1 MYDYN
6 RSENYNCNNCKHL
19 ACTEVRAA
27 FFSTKCNPKQRS
39 SRWSTFGGRM
49 DLLDRKDASDYCVRE
64 LAQEHL
70 EEKEKCKEKA
80 ERYVNYVF
88 DRCSKDMAPFE
99 SGAQRKV
106 KNISSML

>member
-1 MYDYN
+1 
-6 RSENYNCNNCKHL
+6 
-19 ACTEVRAA
+19 
-27 FFSTKCNPKQRS
+27 
-39 SRWSTFGGRM
+39 M
-49 DLLDRKDASDYCVRE
+49 DLLDRQDANDYCIRE

-88 DRCSKDMAPFE
+88 DRCSKDMSPFE